1 MANIFSL
8 LIGCIVSFL
17 PLYTRFSTVNLDRVS
32 KAFLLLLIIPFLQI
46 VPFKKIR
53 SVQNEIKFIFAACIF
68 HMALFQFDPSSF
80 SGIFGSIA
88 IALWMIFFIKYHEHY
103 TSEVIILNSL
113 VIGSAIQ
120 CVISFSQYA
129 GHDIYSSAMLLLNG
143 DVKLVSMEENH
154 FGSFANS
161 NLFGAYLALCFP
173 AFFRPKFIYFAPI
186 ILLFVFLSKSLMA
199 IAACAA
205 AITLYAK
212 KNREKE
218 LYILAPIV
226 FFTIILSISGLTS
239 GRLDLWST
247 LVIKVDVMHFLF
259 GMSPSWFDSLGLNI
273 SKNLVNNEHNE
284 FFSAFNI
291 FGIFGLLSCIFMHKL
306 CIENKGKNILFG
318 CITFAGF
325 VNMLGNFPLHYAPL
339 AIIIII
345 SLAHCIKGNY
355 VSNMDR

>member
-17 PLYTRFSTVNLDRVS
+17 PLYTRFSAVNLDRVS
-32 KAFLLLLIIPFLQI
+32 KAFLLLLIIPFFQI
-46 VPFKKIR
+46 IPFKKIR
-53 SVQNEIKFIFAACIF
+53 SIPSEIKLIFAACVF
-68 HMALFQFDPSSF
+68 HMVLFQFDPSSF
-80 SGIFGSIA
+80 SGIFSSLA
-88 IALWMIFFIKYHEHY
+88 IALGMIFFIKYHEHY

-120 CVISFSQYA
+120 CIISFSQYA
-129 GHDIYSSAMLLLNG
+129 GYDIYSNVMLLLNG
-143 DVKLVSMEENH
+143 DIKIVSVEENY

-186 ILLFVFLSKSLMA
+186 VLLFVFLSKSLMA
-199 IAACAA
+199 IAACSA
-205 AITLYAK
+205 AIALFSK

-239 GRLDLWST
+239 GRLDLWAI
-247 LVIKVDVMHFLF
+247 LVSKVDVMHFIF

-284 FFSAFNI
+284 FLSIFNI
-291 FGIFGLLSCIFMHKL
+291 FGIFGLLACIFMHKL
-306 CIENKGKNILFG
+306 CIDNKNKNIIFG

-339 AIIIII
+339 ALIIIV
-345 SLAHCIKGNY
+345 SFAHCIKGDY